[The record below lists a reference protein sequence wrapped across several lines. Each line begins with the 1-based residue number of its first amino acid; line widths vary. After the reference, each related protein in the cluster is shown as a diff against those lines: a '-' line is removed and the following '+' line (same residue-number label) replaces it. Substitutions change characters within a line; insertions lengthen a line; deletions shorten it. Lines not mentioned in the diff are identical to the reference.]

1 MNLLDLAYQL
11 AEEQREGEFHKAH
24 LQHEKRAGRATQ
36 EQVNEVEHDLEFL
49 RRHLRITLDRAEA
62 IIKSVE
68 LPEAEISPMLASV
81 RARLKGE

>member
-11 AEEQREGEFHKAH
+11 ATELRDGEVLLAH
-24 LQHEKRAGRATQ
+24 TKHLRDKKEASQ
-36 EQVNEVEHDLEFL
+36 EDVNAVVADLEYL
-49 RRHLRITLDRAEA
+49 RRTLRITLDRAEA